1 MTGSFILD
9 YYLLV
14 LIASCGLF
22 QIVGALHGYRGMTFS
37 DNRFASTC
45 IGAAALIG
53 AFTWFFLSQ
62 DRNVPDSD
70 LGMNGNEQFAY
81 FFAGSGTG
89 LAITLILTSLR
100 QLKFGAQQRE
110 LPEGLDA
117 LKETTFLSLIFRLIR
132 RRGASS
138 STLQ

>member
-9 YYLLV
+9 YYFLV

-22 QIVGALHGYRGMTFS
+22 QIVGALHGYRGMAFF
-37 DNRFASTC
+37 DNRFASAC

-53 AFTWFFLSQ
+53 AFAWFFLSQ

-100 QLKFGAQQRE
+100 QLNFGAQQRE
-110 LPEGLDA
+110 LPPGLDA
-117 LKETTFLSLIFRLIR
+117 LKETTFLLLIFRLIR
-132 RRGASS
+132 RRGASN
-138 STLQ
+138 STLD

>member
-37 DNRFASTC
+37 DNRFVSTF

-53 AFTWFFLSQ
+53 AFTWFFLSE
-62 DRNVPDSD
+62 DRNVSDSD

-117 LKETTFLSLIFRLIR
+117 LKETTFLSLISRLIR

-138 STLQ
+138 STLH